1 MPKIVDREQYRKQL
15 LTQSFELF
23 AEIGYGKI
31 TMRQL
36 AQKLG
41 ISTGTLYHYFPTKE
55 AMFLQLVEELVQR
68 DIAHFLIEAESV
80 APDIRSRVNAIINFT
95 KDNLDYFSKQLIIC
109 LDYYQQQAGCAD
121 PLTKNLSQRSVSI
134 FEELDRKTI
143 LAINH
148 YLQVD
153 NYAIGEFILTFM
165 NGLLVCQLYNPNLTN
180 WDAQMEILTE
190 AIVMMSNKP
199 SFR

>member
-15 LTQSFELF
+15 LTGSFELF

-41 ISTGTLYHYFPTKE
+41 ISTGTLYHYFPSKE

-68 DIAHFLIEAESV
+68 DITNFLIQAESV
-80 APDIRSRVNAIINFT
+80 PADIRSRVSAILDFT
-95 KDNLDYFSKQLIIC
+95 QENRDYFSKQLTIW
-109 LDYYQQQAGCAD
+109 LDYYQQQAGEENVSEED
-121 PLTKNLSQRSVSI
+121 LSQRSITI
-134 FEELDRKTI
+134 FEQLDRETI
-143 LAINH
+143 AVINN

-153 NYAIGEFILTFM
+153 NYVIGEFILTFI
-165 NGLLVCQLYNPNLTN
+165 NGLLLCQLYQPNLKN
-180 WDAQMEILTE
+180 WDAQVEILIE
-190 AIVMMSNKP
+190 AIVVMSK
-199 SFR
+199 F